1 MVSFIKNILRQRWKR
16 STASFRKYT
25 ESVLNVRDGEVAVV
39 TYTPA
44 ADKMKAFSTFI
55 REGIEHGDWIFYLYP
70 DEERKIVR
78 AKLKEYGVDVEK
90 NEKDGTLYLKSLSK
104 FFMPDGNFDKGISI
118 QFLLNRRETAKR
130 KGYNVREIEDVS
142 DFSFLNGQWQQYV
155 VDYWDNH
162 KWGVPSGVGVLYE
175 PFIMELTAINVGNMS
190 EAQTTEILK
199 TFGGGKFPQTR
210 FIDVLEYADA
220 FSRRIDMPHPK
231 LLGRKFLLE
240 FDPASDYETVVK
252 DFAREAMASLEPTI
266 VFTSSTSAIYT
277 SLAEQYPIK
286 FFLMLTAISTPESI
300 SENEIVLPA
309 KNTALILDS
318 LNKILKTY
326 TEENVF
332 LVFDNISELIEL
344 VGFDKAYK
352 FLLYVVEML
361 PQTKATAIFLLN
373 KSAHEP
379 QVVSRIRGLF
389 HNLLTYE
396 KDGLK
401 IVKTSSNV

>member
-16 STASFRKYT
+16 SIASFRKDT
-25 ESVLNVRDGEVAVV
+25 ETVLNMMEGEVAIA

-44 ADKMKAFSTFI
+44 VDKMKVFSAYI
-55 REGIEHGDWIFYLYP
+55 HDGIERGDWIFYLYP

-78 AKLKEYGVDVEK
+78 AKLNEHGIDVEK
-90 NEKDGTLYLKSLSK
+90 NEKDGTLYLKSLTEY
-104 FFMPDGNFDKGISI
+104 FMPDGSFDVEGAI
-118 QFLLNRRETAKR
+118 QFLLNRREEAER
-130 KGYNVREIEDVS
+130 KGYNVREIEDVG

-155 VDYWDNH
+155 VDYWNNP
-162 KWGVPSGVGVLYE
+162 KWGVPSGVGILYE
-175 PFIMELTAINVGNMS
+175 PFIMELTAINVRNMS
-190 EAQTTEILK
+190 EELVAEFLK
-199 TFGGGKFPQTR
+199 TLGGGKYPPTM
-210 FIDVLEYADA
+210 FIDLLEYADA
-220 FSRRIDMPHPK
+220 FSKRIDMPHSK

-240 FDPASDYETVVK
+240 FDPTSNYEMVVG
-252 DFAREAMASLEPTI
+252 DFAREAMASLEPTF

-277 SLAEQYPIK
+277 SLAEQHPIN
-286 FFLMLTAISTPESI
+286 FFLMLASVSTPESI

-318 LNKILKTY
+318 LNKILETY

-332 LVFDNISELIEL
+332 LVFDNISGLIEL

-352 FLLYVVEML
+352 FLLYVIDIL

-373 KSAHEP
+373 KSVHEP
-379 QVVSRIRGLF
+379 QVISRIRELF

-401 IVKTSSNV
+401 IVKTSSNA

>member
-16 STASFRKYT
+16 STASFRKHT
-25 ESVLNVRDGEVAVV
+25 ESVLNIGDGEVAVV

-44 ADKMKAFSTFI
+44 ADKMKVFSTFI
-55 REGIEHGDWIFYLYP
+55 REGIERGDWIFYLYP
-70 DEERKIVR
+70 DEEREIVR
-78 AKLKEYGVDVEK
+78 AKLKEYGVDVDK
-90 NEKDGTLYLKSLSK
+90 NEKDGTLYLKSLSE
-104 FFMPDGNFDKGISI
+104 FFMPDGSFDKGISI
-118 QFLLNRRETAKR
+118 RFLLNRREEAKR
-130 KGYNVREIEDVS
+130 KGYNVREIEDVG
-142 DFSFLNGQWQQYV
+142 DFSFLNGQWQQYT

-162 KWGVPSGVGVLYE
+162 KWGVPPGVGVLYE
-175 PFIMELTAINVGNMS
+175 PFIMELTAINVGSMS

-199 TFGGGKFPQTR
+199 TFGGGKYPSTR
-210 FIDVLEYADA
+210 FIDLFEYGDA

-240 FDPASDYETVVK
+240 FDPTSNYETVVR

-277 SLAEQYPIK
+277 SLAEQHPIK
-286 FFLMLTAISTPESI
+286 FFLMLTAVSTPESI

-318 LNKILKTY
+318 LNKILETY

-332 LVFDNISELIEL
+332 LIFDNISGLIEL
-344 VGFDKAYK
+344 VGFDKTYK
-352 FLLYVVEML
+352 FLLYVVEIL

-379 QVVSRIRGLF
+379 QVISRIRGLF

-396 KDGLK
+396 QDGLK
-401 IVKTSSNV
+401 IVKSSSNA

>member
-1 MVSFIKNILRQRWKR
+1 
-16 STASFRKYT
+16 
-25 ESVLNVRDGEVAVV
+25 VV

-55 REGIEHGDWIFYLYP
+55 HEGIERGDWIFYLYP
-70 DEERKIVR
+70 DEESKIIR
-78 AKLKEYGVDVEK
+78 AKLREYGVDVEK
-90 NEKDGTLYLKSLSK
+90 NEKEGTLYLKSLSE
-104 FFMPDGNFDKGISI
+104 FFMPDGSFDKGISI
-118 QFLLNRRETAKR
+118 QFLLNRRERARR
-130 KGYNVREIEDVS
+130 KGYNVREIEDVG
-142 DFSFLNGQWQQYV
+142 DFSFLNGQWQQYA

-162 KWGVPSGVGVLYE
+162 KWGVASGVGVLYE
-175 PFIMELTAINVGNMS
+175 PFIMELTAINVGSMS
-190 EAQTTEILK
+190 KTQIMEILK
-199 TFGGGKFPQTR
+199 TFGGGKFTQTR
-210 FIDVLEYADA
+210 FIDFFEYGDA

-240 FDPASDYETVVK
+240 FDPASDYETVIR
-252 DFAREAMASLEPTI
+252 DFARQAIASLEPTI

-277 SLAEQYPIK
+277 FLAEQHSIK

-300 SENEIVLPA
+300 SEKEIVLPA

-318 LNKILKTY
+318 LSKILETY

-332 LVFDNISELIEL
+332 LVFDNISGLIEL

-352 FLLYVVEML
+352 FFLYVVEML

-373 KSAHEP
+373 KNAHDP

-401 IVKTSSNV
+401 IVKTSNV